1 MELAAPLTV
10 ENSRHWS
17 ANNCYTNY
25 CCCGAGGAGGQGSG
39 EEPPA
44 GLRHSGQ
51 QQEARQALA
60 NHPLLC
66 FLLRSRHWRSR
77 GGGGATRVLA
87 LPNPLGTPLS
97 PPQLKKDKQKRN
109 ITEVFSFFLYDSDEG
124 NSVRSTPPRRPV
136 ATLFENFLATPVGAD
151 LFFWPGSEVE
161 V

>member
-1 MELAAPLTV
+1 MVQVGRVDRDLVKNLLLGYVTAD
-10 ENSRHWS
+10 
-17 ANNCYTNY
+17 NNKKL
-25 CCCGAGGAGGQGSG
+25 G
-39 EEPPA
+39 
-44 GLRHSGQ
+44 R
-51 QQEARQALA
+51 
-60 NHPLLC
+60 
-66 FLLRSRHWRSR
+66 LLRTILSTVFCCEADT
-77 GGGGATRVLA
+77 GVAGEGGATRVLA

-97 PPQLKKDKQKRN
+97 PPQLKKDEQKRN